1 MTDEKKNAFTK
12 DTIFSVTPAHLS
24 KVNKITQAPPPIR
37 PVSGLGLV
45 RTSTNKPH
53 EKQEVFIPVDGVELT
68 NQWAVD
74 WKCLFDLARQGVLI
88 PDEPKH
94 IQNCID
100 CDFGM
105 LSNYPP
111 DEIDGYFSQWLYN
124 PQTIEKF
131 EAEHPD
137 IIEAWQKKVKT
148 SDDKEQKQD
157 ATETTPAPQIK
168 PLANTDTEAEEFIRS
183 LQISYLDN
191 TEVKIQYRGK
201 SKNWN
206 CDALGFRDSNTKE
219 WKDFLGILKDRDHVY
234 ILGPAYSINKGTQ
247 QKERNT
253 DYDKNLKL
261 LKEIDKKLIIFLNKN
276 YPVIFPEKFHLYE
289 RRPDKGDGIY
299 SFKFKTPST
308 KPSYKSKE
316 QALDRLE
323 KLVLYGASIDAISDA
338 VVIAMD
344 VGASKDEVTKIV
356 KDIDIGTSQNENMT
370 DDLEKDGIDELY

>member
-1 MTDEKKNAFTK
+1 
-12 DTIFSVTPAHLS
+12 
-24 KVNKITQAPPPIR
+24 
-37 PVSGLGLV
+37 
-45 RTSTNKPH
+45 
-53 EKQEVFIPVDGVELT
+53 
-68 NQWAVD
+68 
-74 WKCLFDLARQGVLI
+74 
-88 PDEPKH
+88 
-94 IQNCID
+94 
-100 CDFGM
+100 
-105 LSNYPP
+105 
-111 DEIDGYFSQWLYN
+111 
-124 PQTIEKF
+124 
-131 EAEHPD
+131 
-137 IIEAWQKKVKT
+137 
-148 SDDKEQKQD
+148 
-157 ATETTPAPQIK
+157 
-168 PLANTDTEAEEFIRS
+168 

-323 KLVLYGASIDAISDA
+323 KLVLNGASIDAISDA